1 MSAKLETAKL
11 AEMLKKKRGA
21 RGLRELATEITNTFG
36 EISPS
41 TLSRIEQ
48 GNVPDIETYITIC
61 QWLEVSTNYFTK
73 DNIKETSTTQELL
86 AHLRADKNLPAETS
100 NALVTMIT
108 LAYESLGKS
117 LSKKNVKK

>member
-117 LSKKNVKK
+117 LSQKNVKK